1 MQLRPKIPRSD
12 KPSAG
17 VHNLYALTDGSS
29 DISMGAL
36 VVVRR
41 SRIVQCALS
50 DARNTVIATRAS
62 DDVRSLQLLNTWTGH
77 AVSFWRA

>member
-1 MQLRPKIPRSD
+1 
-12 KPSAG
+12 
-17 VHNLYALTDGSS
+17 
-29 DISMGAL
+29 MGTL

-62 DDVRSLQLLNTWTGH
+62 DDVRSLQLLNSEYMDRTRSLIL
-77 AVSFWRA
+77 ACVNVSARISVRCSAIEKMGRFGTVRK